1 MDNIAVLFPG
11 QGAQYIGMGKDFYD
25 NFPGARE
32 VFQKGD
38 ETLNMPISKLIFE
51 GSEEDLVKTEITQPA
66 VLLTSIAIFEVL
78 KEKGLFPKAVAGL
91 SLGEYSAL
99 VAAEALSLEDALPLV
114 QKRGRYMQEA
124 VSSKKGAMAA
134 LMGMK
139 RDLVESICREA
150 SDYGLVQPAN
160 YNCPGQIVISGE
172 KKAVSRAM
180 ELARENGAQK
190 IIELNVSAPFHC
202 KLMEPVQEK
211 LSRELEKVNIREAKV
226 PLVTNV
232 SAQYIS
238 KPKQIEESL
247 VKQVSSAVKW
257 EDSINK
263 MINNGLEV
271 FIEVGPGRVLT
282 GFMKK
287 ISREVL
293 PYSIGSL
300 DSLHKLEEK
309 LGKED

>member
-25 NFPGARE
+25 NFPSARE

-38 ETLNMPISKLIFE
+38 EALDMSISELIFE
-51 GSEEDLVKTEITQPA
+51 GSEEELVKTEITQPA
-66 VLLTSIAIFEVL
+66 VLLTSIAIFEAL
-78 KEKGLFPKAVAGL
+78 KEKGIFPKTVAGL

-99 VAAEALSLEDALPLV
+99 VAADALSLEDALPLV

-124 VSSKKGAMAA
+124 VSSEKGAMAA
-134 LMGMK
+134 VMGME
-139 RDLVESICREA
+139 RDLVENICREA

-172 KKAVSRAM
+172 KEAVYRAM
-180 ELARENGAQK
+180 ELARESGAQK

-202 KLMEPVQEK
+202 GLMDPVQEK
-211 LSRELEKVNIREAKV
+211 LFQELEKVNIREAKV

-247 VKQVSSAVKW
+247 VKQVSNAVKW

-263 MINNGLEV
+263 MIDDGLEV
-271 FIEVGPGRVLT
+271 FIEVGPGKVLT

-287 ISREVL
+287 ISKEVL
-293 PYSIGSL
+293 PFSIGSV
-300 DSLHKLEEK
+300 DSLQKLEEK